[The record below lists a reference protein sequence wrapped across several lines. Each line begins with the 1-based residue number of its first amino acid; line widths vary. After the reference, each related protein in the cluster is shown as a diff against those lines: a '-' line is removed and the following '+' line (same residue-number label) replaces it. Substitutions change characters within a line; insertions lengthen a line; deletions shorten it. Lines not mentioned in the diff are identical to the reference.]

1 MKKKT
6 YNISSGNKRGSTT
19 PYACGDF
26 TSSIK
31 EVQFRVADAVMFQKV
46 IFRLLKLCFLRTIH
60 YLSPKAE
67 GDVGRRI
74 FG

>member
-1 MKKKT
+1 MKWKQERINHASLCMYT
-6 YNISSGNKRGSTT
+6 IR
-19 PYACGDF
+19 DI

-31 EVQFRVADAVMFQKV
+31 EMQFRVADTVLSKKSF
-46 IFRLLKLCFLRTIH
+46 FRLLKLCFLRAIH

-74 FG
+74 IG